1 MSRWLLTSLLLT
13 IAVIEAGTARAANPS
28 NDALLTLAPNEQAE
42 ILGHAA
48 GCTGNY
54 AFYRG
59 TSTDPG
65 LGQGVPFWAV
75 RCSDGKAYMVGI
87 EPNSTRVLKCEAV
100 KLVANDDCFTKFPG
114 Q

>member
-1 MSRWLLTSLLLT
+1 MGRLLATSVLLMV
-13 IAVIEAGTARAANPS
+13 AVTDAGTALAANS
-28 NDALLTLAPNEQAE
+28 ANDTLLTLAPNQQAE

-59 TSTDPG
+59 TSADPG

-87 EPNSTRVLKCEAV
+87 DPNSTRVLRCEAI
-100 KLVANDDCFTKFPG
+100 KLVTNDDCFTKFPN

>member
-1 MSRWLLTSLLLT
+1 MSRWLVTSVLLMV
-13 IAVIEAGTARAANPS
+13 AVIAAGTARAANPE

-48 GCTGNY
+48 GCTGNS

-59 TSTDPG
+59 ISTDPG
-65 LGQGVPFWAV
+65 LGQGIPFWAV

-87 EPNSTRVLKCEAV
+87 EPNRTRVLKCDV
-100 KLVANDDCFTKFPG
+100 IKLVANDDCFTKFPHE
-114 Q
+114 

>member
-1 MSRWLLTSLLLT
+1 MGRWLVTSVLLMT
-13 IAVIEAGTARAANPS
+13 AVIEVGTALAANTA
-28 NDALLTLAPNEQAE
+28 NDTLLTLAPNEQAE

-87 EPNSTRVLKCEAV
+87 EPSRTRVLRCEAV